1 MKKKLFGLMLLV
13 CMIVTSIP
21 TMFYAAETRTKT
33 VKVIAYA
40 EDAVNDTTPLDG
52 VKITLAL
59 CNEKTGTGT
68 LITESMTTGANSSA
82 ITYNDEGKFE
92 YDGGEYT
99 YFRVTVYAN
108 LEGYK
113 VQSNKLHCYTVD
125 EFDAI
130 RDENNVV
137 TLKFMIEK
145 EPVIEDVPRLVTED
159 CYVGARYEDGV
170 YQYSEVYYEA
180 GANYSDDMLKE
191 ALAALTEEDTNVG
204 VYITFTGDK
213 FPVVDTS
220 VMTVLKNLG
229 AELRIFNADT
239 EEYLY
244 WDVVESADAIILT
257 EAENTSV
264 SAKLEEEEI
273 PYILLDVQN
282 INGSEYFVAYLNIT
296 PNVLAKGEVNETDEE
311 TYWFYED
318 EKHVYFYDAEKEC
331 FVLTADDVFFEGLQD
346 LECPE
351 DEFTVIEVEGTAF
364 PSSGYYVIVDDVLP
378 ESLTT
383 PKVEE
388 QDPTPEK
395 PTPETPAPEPEKE
408 VTISKPIADSK
419 EVIELEAEAGVVP
432 TGAQLSVEKISEG
445 ETYTKA
451 ETALESIVTEKTEVH
466 LFDIT
471 LLDSENVKI
480 QPDGKVTITI
490 ALEEKLEA
498 TEKVTVY
505 RIEDDGTKTLME
517 GAKVVDG
524 KVVFTTDHFSTYAV
538 LVGEIVT
545 VPKTGD
551 TTTAGIYMMLFIAGA
566 ALVLVNKKQFVK

>member
-33 VKVIAYA
+33 VKVITYGW
-40 EDAVNDTTPLDG
+40 DAANDTTPLDG
-52 VKITLAL
+52 VQVTLAL
-59 CNEKTGTGT
+59 CNEMYGTGT
-68 LITESMTTGANSSA
+68 LLTESTTTGTNTSS

-92 YDGGEYT
+92 YDGQEYT
-99 YFRVTVYAN
+99 YFRVTVHAN

-113 VQSNKLHCYTVD
+113 VQPNVLHWYTVD

-137 TLKFMIEK
+137 TLKYMIEK
-145 EPVIEDVPRLVTED
+145 EPVYEDVTRLETED
-159 CYVGARYEDGV
+159 IYVGATYVDGV
-170 YQYSEVYYEA
+170 YRDTVIFYRA
-180 GANYSDDMLKE
+180 GENYSNEKLVQAIE
-191 ALAALTEEDTNVG
+191 ALTEEDTEVG
-204 VYITFTGDK
+204 LLIEFTGDK
-213 FPVVDTS
+213 FPVIDAS

-229 AELRIFNADT
+229 AYLQVSNIDT
-239 EEYLY
+239 HEQLCWE
-244 WDVVESADAIILT
+244 VVESAGELVLKET
-257 EAENTSV
+257 ENASV
-264 SAKLEEEEI
+264 TAKLDAEEI
-273 PYILLDVQN
+273 PYILLDAQN
-282 INGSEYFVAYLNIT
+282 INGSEGFVAYMKIT
-296 PNVLAKGEVNETDEE
+296 PNVLAKGEVSDTDGE

-331 FVLTADDVFFEGLQD
+331 FVLTADDLFFEGLQD
-346 LECPE
+346 LEYPE
-351 DEFTVIEVEGTAF
+351 EEFAVIDVEGTVF
-364 PSSGYYVIVDDVLP
+364 PSSGYYVIVDDGLP

-388 QDPTPEK
+388 QEPTPE
-395 PTPETPAPEPEKE
+395 ED
-408 VTISKPIADSK
+408 VTISKPIEDSK
-419 EVIELEAEAGVVP
+419 EVVEIEAEAGVVP
-432 TGAQLSVEKISEG
+432 EGAQLSVGKISEG
-445 ETYTKA
+445 EAYTKA

-490 ALEEKLEA
+490 ALEETLEA
-498 TEKVTVY
+498 NEKVTVY
-505 RIEDDGTKTLME
+505 RIEDDGAKTLME

-538 LVGEIVT
+538 LVGEIIT
-545 VPKTGD
+545 VPETGD
-551 TTTAGIYMMLFIAGA
+551 ATVMGMYMMLLVIGA
-566 ALVLVNKKQFVK
+566 VILFVNKKQLAK